1 MSHARRLHELNEA
14 IDRAILNRDMVAVR
28 LLSMERAELE
38 RELNRRAD
46 INAARMFVAVKPQ
59 HIQLS

>member
-1 MSHARRLHELNEA
+1 MNARRLHQINEA
-14 IDRAILNRDMVAVR
+14 IDIAIREKDFPAVR
-28 LLSMERAELE
+28 MLSIERAELE

-46 INAARMFVAVKPQ
+46 LNAARMFVAVQPQ